1 MATFLAP
8 LVIAVPAVLVGLI
21 APSAA
26 HGAVISP
33 QPAFGAV
40 AFGTSDR
47 LGTLFRSGP
56 SALLPICTT
65 RVGVTRTN
73 DTQGSSNPS
82 LGTLGG
88 VKTRIA
94 TRTRPNNGLAAIT
107 TSRTAATHLFAG
119 AIAGSAFTAVATAAH
134 NSSGYALS
142 GSTTIQD
149 LRIAGKAMPSHP
161 SVNQTVTL
169 PGIGFVVLNQQSRSR
184 AFGTY
189 RLTVVAARIT
199 IGKGNSLGL
208 PTGTIAISS
217 AQSALHASAFRAG
230 SGFAYGSNI
239 QSGRTVRSGRTAPSY
254 LPCGGTNGATT
265 HNSTGA
271 FGAAGLHS
279 AAVHTSTRSTDSAAA
294 TTVVT
299 QSAISNLNL
308 LGGAIKASAIVSRAI
323 AKRAGGTLSRSSGGT
338 TISGLTINGQ
348 TQSAK
353 QPANTVHAIPGIG
366 TLYVHKVVN
375 SATGVHVYALQL
387 VLSRAQDGLDKGTR
401 ITVGAT
407 YAAVAASGI
416 G

>member
-1 MATFLAP
+1 M
-8 LVIAVPAVLVGLI
+8 LVCALPAVVAALF

-33 QPAFGAV
+33 QPAFGAL
-40 AFGTSDR
+40 AFGTAGHV
-47 LGTLFRSGP
+47 GTLFKSGP

-73 DTQGSSNPS
+73 DTQGSSSPGI
-82 LGTLGG
+82 GTLGS

-94 TRTRPNNGLAAIT
+94 TRGGNDNALATIT
-107 TSRTAATHLFAG
+107 TARTGASHLLAG
-119 AIAGSAFTAVATAAH
+119 AIAGSAFTAVATASH
-134 NSSGYALS
+134 NSSGYALT

-149 LRIAGKAMPSHP
+149 LAIAGKKMPSNP
-161 SVNQTVTL
+161 SVNQKVAL
-169 PGIGFVVLNQQSRSR
+169 PGVGFVVLNQQSRSR

-199 IGKGNSLGL
+199 IGKGNALGL

-230 SGFAYGSNI
+230 SGFAYGTNI
-239 QSGRTVRSGRTAPSY
+239 RSGRTVRSGRTAPSY

-265 HNSTGA
+265 HNNS
-271 FGAAGLHS
+271 AALAAKGLHT

-299 QSAISNLNL
+299 RSAISNLNL
-308 LGGAIKASAIVSRAI
+308 LGGAITASTIVSRAA

-338 TISGLTINGQ
+338 TISGLTINGK
-348 TQSAK
+348 TQSAN
-353 QPANTVHAIPGIG
+353 QPANTVRSIPGMG
-366 TLYVHKVVN
+366 TLYLHKVVK
-375 SATGVHVYALQL
+375 SPTGVHVYALQL
-387 VLSRAQDGLDKGTR
+387 VLSRAQGGLSKGTT